1 LDAQLLFL
9 CGFLK
14 FRSHLIVKEFKTFIN
29 ITESKRYVMKKIFL
43 TLLFMNALCIQKSI
57 AGGFKIGLQG
67 QKQLGMGHTGV
78 GFAQD
83 AATIYFNPAGMSF
96 VGSQLNASFFAL
108 MPSTSFHESNTNT
121 LTHAVNQVFT
131 PFSFYGNV
139 KLSKKM
145 NFGLGIYTPFGSGV
159 LYPNEWTG
167 RYILR
172 SIELQVIYFQPTI
185 SYRISDAVSIG
196 GGFVYASG
204 HVDLRKDIPIQGA
217 AFAETAHAKLY
228 GKGNGVGYNIGT
240 YIKTDK
246 INFGLTYHSKVNM
259 KVDNGDAIF
268 ENIPTA
274 LASNFPKNNTFNA
287 ELPLPS
293 ELAFGTSFKISKRT
307 RFAAD
312 INYTFWKSFDS
323 LGFDYQMNTS
333 TLSDAKSPRLY
344 KNAFSIKGGLQY
356 NASNA
361 IQLRAGAF
369 YDQTPVADGY
379 VAPELPDNNKV
390 GLTCGATFKI
400 LERFHIDCSIL
411 YESVAKRTQKNL
423 ETGLEGTFQTKAFA
437 PGVGVTYLLQKRT
450 YKRKRY

>member
-1 LDAQLLFL
+1 MKKVILAMLFL
-9 CGFLK
+9 
-14 FRSHLIVKEFKTFIN
+14 N
-29 ITESKRYVMKKIFL
+29 IL
-43 TLLFMNALCIQKSI
+43 GIQKSN

-96 VGSQLNASFFAL
+96 VGSQLNASFYTL
-108 MPSTSFHESNTNT
+108 MPSTSFLENNSNTI
-121 LTHAVNQVFT
+121 THAVNQVFT

-139 KLSKKM
+139 KLSKRV

-159 LYPNEWTG
+159 LYPNDWTG

-172 SIELQVIYFQPTI
+172 SIELQVIYFQP
-185 SYRISDAVSIG
+185 SLSFRITDAFSIG
-196 GGFVYASG
+196 GGFVYAMG
-204 HVDLRKDIPIQGA
+204 HVDLRKDLPIQGA
-217 AFAETAHAKLY
+217 AFEETAQAKLY
-228 GKGNGVGYNIGT
+228 GKGNGVGVNLGT
-240 YIKTDK
+240 YIKTEK

-259 KVDNGDAIF
+259 KVEKGDAIF
-268 ENIPTA
+268 YNIPTA
-274 LASNFPKNNTFNA
+274 VAANFPKNNTFDA

-293 ELAFGTSFKISKRT
+293 ELAVGTSFKLSKRT

-312 INYTFWKSFDS
+312 FNYTFWKSFDS
-323 LGFDYQMNTS
+323 LGFDYEKNTA

-344 KNAFSIKGGLQY
+344 KNAYSFKAGLQY
-356 NASNA
+356 NASKA
-361 IQLRAGAF
+361 ITLRAGAF

-390 GLTCGATFKI
+390 GLTCGATFQI

-411 YESVAKRTQKNL
+411 YENVANRTQRNL
-423 ETGLEGTFQTKAFA
+423 ETGLEGTFQTRVFA